1 MLAPIL
7 VGEDLINGCYWP
19 VSQFRHHTKVAVD
32 EHVAEFVAVV
42 GRRIKFVEAQLVLI
56 VNGYAAAEEPA
67 AFEVLVVV
75 VVVIQ
80 LILHQVKM
88 DLLMSYLGNFLCYD
102 MMVT

>member
-1 MLAPIL
+1 MT
-7 VGEDLINGCYWP
+7 V
-19 VSQFRHHTKVAVD
+19 VAN
-32 EHVAEFVAVV
+32 EHVAESVAVV
-42 GRRIKFVEAQLVLI
+42 GRRIMFVEAQLVLI

-88 DLLMSYLGNFLCYD
+88 DLSMSCLGNFLCYD